1 MKLNSCRMTGG
12 FCVVAALAGYLWW
25 MATQVVPVTLE
36 LASVL
41 GMPVSAP
48 VAWVVLTALAALLAL
63 GAGRVTR

>member
-12 FCVVAALAGYLWW
+12 FCVVAALACYFWW
-25 MATQVVPVTLE
+25 MVTQVVPVTLE

-48 VAWVVLTALAALLAL
+48 VAWVALTALAALLAL
-63 GAGRVTR
+63 GAGRVAR

>member
-1 MKLNSCRMTGG
+1 M
-12 FCVVAALAGYLWW
+12 AALACYLWW
-25 MATQVVPVTLE
+25 MVTQVVPVTLE

-63 GAGRVTR
+63 GAGRVAR

>member
-12 FCVVAALAGYLWW
+12 FCVVAALACYLWW
-25 MATQVVPVTLE
+25 MVTQVVPVTLE

-63 GAGRVTR
+63 GAGRVAS